1 MAPNF
6 LRNSKEALSL
16 FWLLAYP
23 AKGRASAVYDL
34 ISTRAHLGTDSLYLN
49 LGYWPGARSYDH
61 ACELLAK
68 TLAEAAALGPDDALL
83 DVGFGMADQDIYWAQ
98 VFSPRKIVG
107 LNITASQ
114 VEVACRRVR
123 ERNLQERI
131 ELREGSAT
139 RMPFSAATFD
149 KITALETAFHYQT
162 REDFFREA
170 FRVLKCGG
178 RLALA
183 DIVSKTSP
191 PDTSLRRRVAEYFG
205 RSFWQIPK
213 VNMYD
218 SAVYERKLR
227 GVGFVDVAIR
237 SIGDQVIVPF
247 VQFARRRLDEPEV
260 TERIHPLV
268 RLCWKVGVRDNAIW
282 KNLDYIIATAD
293 KPRDSR

>member
-1 MAPNF
+1 MVSNL

-34 ISTRAHLGTDSLYLN
+34 ISTRGHLGTDSLYLN
-49 LGYWPGARSYDH
+49 LGYWPGAKSYDD
-61 ACELLAK
+61 ACQLLAK
-68 TLAEAAALGPDDALL
+68 TLAEAAALGSDDELL
-83 DVGFGMADQDIYWAQ
+83 DVGFGFADQDIYWAQ
-98 VFSPRKIVG
+98 VFSPKKIVG

-114 VEVACRRVR
+114 VGLARQRVR
-123 ERNLQERI
+123 EENLQERI

-149 KITALETAFHYQT
+149 KVMALETAFHYNT

-170 FRVLKCGG
+170 FRVLKRGG
-178 RLALA
+178 RLAVA
-183 DIVSKTSP
+183 DIVPKAGP
-191 PDTSLRRRVAEYFG
+191 CRASLGSRVAEYLG

-218 SAVYERKLR
+218 STVYERKLR
-227 GVGFVDVAIR
+227 SVGFVNVTVR
-237 SIGDQVIVPF
+237 SIGDEVIAPF
-247 VQFARRRLDEPEV
+247 VQYARRRLDEPEV
-260 TERIHPLV
+260 IERINPLI
-268 RLCWKVGVRDNAIW
+268 RLCWKASVRDRAPW
-282 KNLDYIIATAD
+282 KDFDYIIVTAD